1 MFQFDYFGQTFSF
14 QRLPLFQRL
23 FITLTSKS
31 SSEKSS
37 TATSKVSMIGSTIH
51 TRKILTQVVAVNLFI
66 NTLPFTENK
75 RSFGNRNIPSYTRRQ
90 GVVSLDPRSW
100 WSKDSKGFG
109 WEETTPSSR
118 MRHQEED
125 QFRDFFSRCCHFSLA
140 AWFCTP
146 PIWRRELADNGWR
159 CTFWHAPSSAGFL
172 NLYNKMVVILN
183 YKLTNK
189 KYYFATSGTV

>member
-1 MFQFDYFGQTFSF
+1 
-14 QRLPLFQRL
+14 
-23 FITLTSKS
+23 
-31 SSEKSS
+31 
-37 TATSKVSMIGSTIH
+37 
-51 TRKILTQVVAVNLFI
+51 
-66 NTLPFTENK
+66 
-75 RSFGNRNIPSYTRRQ
+75 
-90 GVVSLDPRSW
+90 
-100 WSKDSKGFG
+100 
-109 WEETTPSSR
+109 

-125 QFRDFFSRCCHFSLA
+125 QFRDFFSRCCYFSLA

-189 KYYFATSGTV
+189 KHYFAISGAAYLISFAALLLTNSFWCLAKLIVCFDSSEFHVRFCLLVVEKVLFQVDMSAPFITPP